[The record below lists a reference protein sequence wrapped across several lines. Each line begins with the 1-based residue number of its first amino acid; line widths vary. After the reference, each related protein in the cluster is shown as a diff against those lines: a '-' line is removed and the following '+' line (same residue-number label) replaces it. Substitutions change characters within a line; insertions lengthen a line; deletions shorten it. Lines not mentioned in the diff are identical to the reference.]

1 MQQTQHVHF
10 IGIGGSGMCG
20 IARIMLDLG
29 YRVTGSDMKSSTATE
44 SLEALGATCF
54 RGHAGEYLGEADL
67 VVTSTAIPSTNPE
80 LLEARKRRLRIMHRS
95 EMLAWLM
102 QRQKGIAIAGAH
114 GKTTTTSIAALVLER
129 NHLDPTIII
138 GGELKEIGGNA
149 KLGGGKYLVAEAD
162 ESDGSFLKLDPFI
175 EVITNIED
183 DHLDYYKSVDNIE
196 AAFSEF
202 MAKVPAEGLAVV
214 CFDDPRIRELLAG
227 YDGPRQTYALD
238 HPDADYTGRNLRMV
252 GELTIGEVYFRN
264 SYLGDL
270 ELRVPGRHNFLN
282 ALAVVAVG
290 MFIGLPFDGISEA
303 LKTFRGA
310 GRRFQ
315 LTGEVNGVK
324 VIDDYAHH
332 PSEIKATLK
341 AAGQLK
347 TGRLVGVFQPHR
359 YSRTSILGERFGD
372 AFSDADVIIV
382 SDIYSAGESPIE
394 GVSADIIISAIEKHE
409 GRKVIYLPTK
419 QEIVDYLAQT
429 AQSGDMILTMG
440 AGDIWNA
447 GVELVNRL
455 KERQKIG

>member
-1 MQQTQHVHF
+1 
-10 IGIGGSGMCG
+10 
-20 IARIMLDLG
+20 
-29 YRVTGSDMKSSTATE
+29 
-44 SLEALGATCF
+44 
-54 RGHAGEYLGEADL
+54 
-67 VVTSTAIPSTNPE
+67 
-80 LLEARKRRLRIMHRS
+80 
-95 EMLAWLM
+95 
-102 QRQKGIAIAGAH
+102 
-114 GKTTTTSIAALVLER
+114 
-129 NHLDPTIII
+129 
-138 GGELKEIGGNA
+138 
-149 KLGGGKYLVAEAD
+149 
-162 ESDGSFLKLDPFI
+162 
-175 EVITNIED
+175 
-183 DHLDYYKSVDNIE
+183 
-196 AAFSEF
+196 
-202 MAKVPAEGLAVV
+202 
-214 CFDDPRIRELLAG
+214 
-227 YDGPRQTYALD
+227 
-238 HPDADYTGRNLRMV
+238 
-252 GELTIGEVYFRN
+252 
-264 SYLGDL
+264 
-270 ELRVPGRHNFLN
+270 
-282 ALAVVAVG
+282 
-290 MFIGLPFDGISEA
+290 MFVGLPFDGISEA

-372 AFSDADVIIV
+372 AFSEADVIIV
-382 SDIYSAGESPIE
+382 SDIYSAGEPPIE

-429 AQSGDMILTMG
+429 ARPGDMILTMG